1 MKQNPEVDAFT
12 SRFLNKQRPK
22 FNVGDT
28 VRVHTKVI
36 EGKKERIQV
45 YTGIVIARKRGGV
58 SETFTVYRQ
67 AYGCNMER
75 VFLLNSPRVVKVEV
89 ERRGKTRRATLYNLR
104 NATGKKARVE
114 EDIRSVGVEAKPMV
128 DSKTLEKEV
137 IEEKEVPVEEEKKA
151 KKKEKEEKPKKEK
164 KEKAAPKKEKKS
176 EK

>member
-12 SRFLNKQRPK
+12 SRFLNKKRPK

-75 VFLLNSPRVVKVEV
+75 VFLFNSPRVVKVEV

-137 IEEKEVPVEEEKKA
+137 IEEKEAPEEKPKKEKKA
-151 KKKEKEEKPKKEK
+151 KAKEEKPKKEK
-164 KEKAAPKKEKKS
+164 AAPEKEKKS